1 MLPET
6 TKPRHTQQPAAAPG
20 SGRLTLRRPRTAD
33 GARLWRLVREMGG
46 LELNSAY
53 FYLLYC
59 RDYADCSL
67 IAEADGQ
74 LAGFVLGHL
83 PPERSEALFVW
94 QIGVAPPMR
103 QRGVGQQLLDGLIDG
118 RDPHSRH
125 DRHRWRYLEASVSP
139 DNRASR
145 QLFRALA
152 ERRQVP
158 CQVGPYLG
166 AEQFPE
172 KHPRED
178 LLRIGP
184 FPLFDLDS
192 TT

>member
-1 MLPET
+1 MLLEGANSR
-6 TKPRHTQQPAAAPG
+6 KLDDAVSASAGGQL
-20 SGRLTLRRPRTAD
+20 SLRQPRTAD
-33 GARLWRLVREMGG
+33 GAALWELVRDMGG

-59 RDYADCSL
+59 RDYADTSL
-67 IAEADGQ
+67 IAEADGR

-83 PPERSEALFVW
+83 PPERPESLFVW
-94 QIGVAPPMR
+94 QIGVAPDMR
-103 QRGVGQQLLDGLIDG
+103 QRGVGQQLLDTLIDR
-118 RDPHSRH
+118 RDPHCR
-125 DRHRWRYLEASVSP
+125 DERKRWRYLEASVSP

-145 QLFRALA
+145 QLFRGLA

-158 CQVGPYLG
+158 CQVGPYLS
-166 AEQFPE
+166 AEQFPQ

-184 FPLFDLDS
+184 FPLFDMDS